1 MVLFMTTY
9 IGIDV
14 GKKSL
19 QVYLPINDKS
29 FDVDNS
35 QKGFKKLLSYL
46 IKNYYELSSLI
57 IIFEPTGGYEH
68 SLRSF
73 LKKTKINFTTVHPN
87 KVRKY
92 AGAKGLLAKND
103 NLDSKLLHEY
113 ATHFAPAIKEDYSS
127 QAQEELHSLIKRR
140 EQIILFKTQEIGRLD
155 TANNSLLKQSLAS
168 HIKYLDKQLETI
180 NSDIDNICKNNME
193 VKEKIDRLTSI
204 PGVGITLASKAFCE
218 LPELG
223 NIEFSKLT
231 SLFGLAPFARDSGQ
245 YRGKRSIF
253 AGRNSLRK
261 VLYMAAVAS
270 LRCNAKLKA
279 FYDRLINNG
288 KPPKVALNAVMRK
301 LLAFMNAIVKNN
313 SSWACEE

>member
-19 QVYLPINDKS
+19 QVYLPIKDKS
-29 FDVDNS
+29 FTISND
-35 QKGFKKLLSYL
+35 QKGFNKLLSHL
-46 IKNYYELSSLI
+46 IKYYDLSSSV
-57 IIFEPTGGYEH
+57 IIFEPTGGYEN

-73 LKKTKINFTTVHPN
+73 LKDNKINFTTVHPN

-113 ATHFAPAIKEDYSS
+113 AAHFTPAIKVDYSTPV
-127 QAQEELHSLIKRR
+127 QEKLHCLIKRR

-155 TANNSLLKQSLAS
+155 TADNLLLKKSLES
-168 HIKYLDKQLETI
+168 HIKYLDKQLAQI
-180 NSDIDNICKNNME
+180 NLDIDNICKNDAD
-193 VKEKIDRLTSI
+193 VKKKIGQLTSI
-204 PGVGITLASKAFCE
+204 PGVGITLASKAFYE

-223 NIEFSKLT
+223 NIEFTKLT
-231 SLFGLAPFARDSGQ
+231 SLVGLAPFARDSGQ
-245 YRGKRSIF
+245 YKGKRSIF

-270 LRCNAKLKA
+270 LRCNKKLKS
-279 FYDRLINNG
+279 FYDRLTYYG
-288 KPPKVALNAVMRK
+288 KPAKVAIVAVMRK
-301 LLAFMNAIVKNN
+301 LLSFMHAIVKNN
-313 SSWACEE
+313 SSWNCNII